1 MAPVASAT
9 ATSATACSTPK
20 ATALGQL
27 NSKASSKNKM
37 SAKTTKIGE
46 SLKPQD
52 QSISKDKTSLPSKAS
67 GNSASDRV
75 RVQDSSSS
83 DVTSKESTGN
93 DKKISKNSDSSSKTL
108 PGSPSKAKSSNPSL
122 DKKEKPLKTDEELKS
137 KWCLLLNDP
146 KLAANVVSV
155 VRVPKNEYAA
165 AENSRNPV
173 RNRVLKKKRFRRI
186 RIEDSEES
194 ENEASH
200 SGKSDGNISS
210 KKKEHQKKHTP
221 SPMVQ
226 IPVEALPKPKSSTKE
241 KIQQEAVQASGSEVE
256 DSSIP
261 KKRSN
266 FVCEKFLDRPPPPLN
281 YSQSDV
287 SCGTDRAEVNTLNP
301 SSSNA
306 NDHYDSDDSCIWI
319 RDSDEEGQFISVVF
333 IIFYFISFR
342 RIVVK
347 YFVIINAFV

>member
-1 MAPVASAT
+1 VALVASAT
-9 ATSATACSTPK
+9 STCATACSTPK
-20 ATALGQL
+20 ATTLGQL
-27 NSKASSKNKM
+27 NSKASSKDKIL
-37 SAKTTKIGE
+37 AKTNKIGE

-52 QSISKDKTSLPSKAS
+52 QSISKDKTSLPSNAS
-67 GNSASDRV
+67 GNSAPDNV
-75 RVQDSSSS
+75 RVQNCSSF

-93 DKKISKNSDSSSKTL
+93 VKKVFNNSDCSSKTL
-108 PGSPSKAKSSNPSL
+108 PGLSSKAKSSNPSL
-122 DKKEKPLKTDEELKS
+122 GKKEKPLKTDEELKS

-155 VRVPKNEYAA
+155 VRVSKNEYAA
-165 AENSRNPV
+165 AENSRNPQ
-173 RNRVLKKKRFRRI
+173 RNRALKKKRFRRI

-210 KKKEHQKKHTP
+210 KKKEHQKKHTS

-226 IPVEALPKPKSSTKE
+226 IPVEALPKPKSNSKE
-241 KIQQEAVQASGSEVE
+241 KIQQEAVQASGSGVE
-256 DSSIP
+256 DSAIP

-287 SCGTDRAEVNTLNP
+287 SCGTERAEGSTLNP
-301 SSSNA
+301 SRGNA
-306 NDHYDSDDSCIWI
+306 NDNYDSDDSCIWI
-319 RDSDEEGQFISVVF
+319 RDSDEEGQFISVVC

-342 RIVVK
+342 RTAVE
-347 YFVIINAFV
+347 YYVIINNKL